1 MKEKIVSMLLALTM
15 VCSMAACG
23 NGGSGSAGA
32 STSQAESTETQ
43 ETQAAAPAQNET
55 PAETGSDAEAASDT
69 ETAAAETGTYGEDRP
84 ISDIVK
90 DMEPTELPLSDGST
104 TFDVWMAA
112 PGTVSQV
119 EDLANSNE
127 TYAELQ
133 ARTGVGIHFQMANFF
148 TQMDQF
154 NLMAAS
160 GDFPGIMNG
169 AATLYNAGPDA
180 ALDEEIFVNL
190 LDYEDLM
197 PHYAA
202 IINSDPSIFNEVST
216 PEGNLVAF
224 YSLYDYTKY
233 GGRGDKGYFI
243 RQDWLDDLGLDM
255 PKTYDQ
261 LHDVLTAFK
270 TEKGADSAFVLP
282 VSGMNDFVTGGFGIG
297 STFYVEDGTIKF
309 GPLEQGYRD
318 YLELMAKWYGEGLIY
333 ADYYNYANEIMF
345 DGTDMIGSGQ
355 VALYYNEV
363 GTMTTYAEFS
373 EDPNFAVRAIAPVAQ
388 EEGGKVYPTEFH
400 HTAVDNARWSI
411 TTNCPD
417 PELAVQLCDYLY
429 TTDGILLANF
439 GVENVT
445 FAYNAEGKP
454 EFTDLIMNNPDG
466 YSYRDSVALHV
477 IDGMGTIYDALRGAS
492 NYTELQLSAFDDW
505 LDANLDYSRALPS
518 TEMLNM
524 EEKAEYASIYS
535 DVETFLKE
543 AIAKYI
549 IGDYSFDSYDT
560 DFVGKLKGM
569 NVERCVEL
577 YQQAYD
583 RYMENHAA

>member
-1 MKEKIVSMLLALTM
+1 M
-15 VCSMAACG
+15 
-23 NGGSGSAGA
+23 
-32 STSQAESTETQ
+32 
-43 ETQAAAPAQNET
+43 
-55 PAETGSDAEAASDT
+55 
-69 ETAAAETGTYGEDRP
+69 
-84 ISDIVK
+84 
-90 DMEPTELPLSDGST
+90 
-104 TFDVWMAA
+104 
-112 PGTVSQV
+112 
-119 EDLANSNE
+119 
-127 TYAELQ
+127 
-133 ARTGVGIHFQMANFF
+133 
-148 TQMDQF
+148 
-154 NLMAAS
+154 
-160 GDFPGIMNG
+160 
-169 AATLYNAGPDA
+169 
-180 ALDEEIFVNL
+180 
-190 LDYEDLM
+190 
-197 PHYAA
+197 
-202 IINSDPSIFNEVST
+202 
-216 PEGNLVAF
+216 
-224 YSLYDYTKY
+224 
-233 GGRGDKGYFI
+233 
-243 RQDWLDDLGLDM
+243 
-255 PKTYDQ
+255 
-261 LHDVLTAFK
+261 
-270 TEKGADSAFVLP
+270 
-282 VSGMNDFVTGGFGIG
+282 
-297 STFYVEDGTIKF
+297 
-309 GPLEQGYRD
+309 
-318 YLELMAKWYGEGLIY
+318 
-333 ADYYNYANEIMF
+333 
-345 DGTDMIGSGQ
+345 
-355 VALYYNEV
+355 
-363 GTMTTYAEFS
+363 
-373 EDPNFAVRAIAPVAQ
+373 
-388 EEGGKVYPTEFH
+388 
-400 HTAVDNARWSI
+400 DNARWSI

>member
-1 MKEKIVSMLLALTM
+1 MKKIVSLLLALTM

-23 NGGSGSAGA
+23 NSGSSAGTASGSAPAEEKQTTAPAQSG
-32 STSQAESTETQ
+32 TQAPAQVGSEEEGSAGET
-43 ETQAAAPAQNET
+43 AAAPA
-55 PAETGSDAEAASDT
+55 
-69 ETAAAETGTYGEDRP
+69 GTYGEDLP
-84 ISDIVK
+84 ISDLVK
-90 DMEPTELPLSDGST
+90 DMDPTELPLSDGST

-133 ARTGVGIHFQMANFF
+133 SRTGVGIHFQMANFF

-169 AATLYNAGPDA
+169 AAGLYSAGPDA

-190 LDYEDLM
+190 LDYEDAM
-197 PHYAA
+197 PHYSA
-202 IINSDPSIFNEVST
+202 IINSDAKIFNEVST

-224 YSLYDYTKY
+224 YSLFDYNKY

-243 RQDWLDDLGLDM
+243 RQDWLDDLGMDM

-270 TEKGADSAFVLP
+270 TEKGANSAFVLP

-297 STFYVEDGTIKF
+297 SNFYVEDGTIKF
-309 GPLEQGYRD
+309 GPLEQDYRD
-318 YLELMAKWYGEGLIY
+318 YLELMAKWYSEGLIY
-333 ADYYNYANEIMF
+333 SDYYNYANEIMF

-363 GTMTTYAEFS
+363 GTMTTYAEMS
-373 EDPNFAVRAIAPVAQ
+373 QDPNFVVRAIAPVAQ
-388 EEGGKVYPTEFH
+388 EEGGKVYPTEFRF
-400 HTAVDNARWSI
+400 TAVDNARWSV

-429 TTDGILLANF
+429 TTDGILLANY
-439 GVENVT
+439 GVEDVT

-492 NYTELQLSAFDDW
+492 NYTQLQLAAFDDW
-505 LDANLDYSRALPS
+505 MDANLDYSKALPS
-518 TEMLNM
+518 NEMLNM

-549 IGDYSFDSYDT
+549 IGDFSFDSYDT
-560 DFVGKLKGM
+560 DFVGKLESM
-569 NVERCVEL
+569 NIDRCVEL
-577 YQQAYD
+577 YQEAYD

>member
-1 MKEKIVSMLLALTM
+1 MKKIVSLLLALTM

-23 NGGSGSAGA
+23 NSGSSAGTASGSAPAEEKQTTAPAQSG
-32 STSQAESTETQ
+32 TQAPAQVGSEEEGSAGET
-43 ETQAAAPAQNET
+43 AAAPA
-55 PAETGSDAEAASDT
+55 
-69 ETAAAETGTYGEDRP
+69 GTYGEDLP
-84 ISDIVK
+84 ISDLVK
-90 DMEPTELPLSDGST
+90 DMDPTELPLSDGST

-133 ARTGVGIHFQMANFF
+133 SRTGVGIHFQMANFF

-169 AATLYNAGPDA
+169 AAGLYSAGPDA

-190 LDYEDLM
+190 LDYEDAM
-197 PHYAA
+197 PHYSA
-202 IINSDPSIFNEVST
+202 IINSDAKIFNEVST

-224 YSLYDYTKY
+224 YSLFDYNKY

-243 RQDWLDDLGLDM
+243 RQDWLDDLGMDM

-270 TEKGADSAFVLP
+270 TEKGANSAFVLP
-282 VSGMNDFVTGGFGIG
+282 VSGMNDLVTGGFGIG
-297 STFYVEDGTIKF
+297 SNFYVEDGTIKF

-318 YLELMAKWYGEGLIY
+318 YLELMAKWYSEGLIY
-333 ADYYNYANEIMF
+333 SDYYNYANEIMF

-363 GTMTTYAEFS
+363 GTMTTYAEMS
-373 EDPNFAVRAIAPVAQ
+373 QDPNFVVRAIAPVAQ
-388 EEGGKVYPTEFH
+388 EEGGKVYPTEFRF
-400 HTAVDNARWSI
+400 TAVDNARWSV

-429 TTDGILLANF
+429 TTDGILLANY
-439 GVENVT
+439 GVEDVT

-492 NYTELQLSAFDDW
+492 NYTQLQLAAFDDW
-505 LDANLDYSRALPS
+505 MDANLDYSKALPS
-518 TEMLNM
+518 NEMLNM

-549 IGDYSFDSYDT
+549 IGDFSFDSYDT
-560 DFVGKLKGM
+560 DFVGKLESM
-569 NVERCVEL
+569 NIDRCVEL
-577 YQQAYD
+577 YQEAYD

>member
-1 MKEKIVSMLLALTM
+1 MKKIISLLLALTM

-23 NGGSGSAGA
+23 NSGSSAGTASGSAPAEEKQTTAPAQSG
-32 STSQAESTETQ
+32 TQAPAQVGSEEEGSAGET
-43 ETQAAAPAQNET
+43 AAAPA
-55 PAETGSDAEAASDT
+55 
-69 ETAAAETGTYGEDRP
+69 GTYGEDLP
-84 ISDIVK
+84 ISDLVK
-90 DMEPTELPLSDGST
+90 DMDPTELPLSDGST

-133 ARTGVGIHFQMANFF
+133 SRTGVGIHFQMANFF

-169 AATLYNAGPDA
+169 AAGLYSAGPDA

-190 LDYEDLM
+190 LDYEDAM
-197 PHYAA
+197 PHYSA
-202 IINSDPSIFNEVST
+202 IINSDAKIFNEVST

-224 YSLYDYTKY
+224 YSLFDYNKY

-243 RQDWLDDLGLDM
+243 RQDWLDDLGMDM

-270 TEKGADSAFVLP
+270 TEKGANSAFVLP

-297 STFYVEDGTIKF
+297 SNFYVENGTIKF

-318 YLELMAKWYGEGLIY
+318 YLELMAKWYSEGLIY
-333 ADYYNYANEIMF
+333 SDYYNYANEIMF

-363 GTMTTYAEFS
+363 GTMTTYAEMS
-373 EDPNFAVRAIAPVAQ
+373 QDPNFVVRAIAPVAQ
-388 EEGGKVYPTEFH
+388 EEGGKVYPTEFRF
-400 HTAVDNARWSI
+400 TAVDNARWSV

-429 TTDGILLANF
+429 TTDGILLANY
-439 GVENVT
+439 GVEDVT

-492 NYTELQLSAFDDW
+492 NYTQLQLAAFDDW
-505 LDANLDYSRALPS
+505 MDANLDYSKALPS
-518 TEMLNM
+518 NEMLNM
-524 EEKAEYASIYS
+524 EENAEYASIYS

-549 IGDYSFDSYDT
+549 IGDFSFDSYDT
-560 DFVGKLKGM
+560 DFVGKLESM
-569 NVERCVEL
+569 NIDRCVEL
-577 YQQAYD
+577 YQEAYD

>member
-1 MKEKIVSMLLALTM
+1 MKKIISLLLALTM

-23 NGGSGSAGA
+23 NSGSSAGTASGSAPAEEKQTTAPAQSG
-32 STSQAESTETQ
+32 TQAPAQVGSEEEGSAGET
-43 ETQAAAPAQNET
+43 AAAPA
-55 PAETGSDAEAASDT
+55 
-69 ETAAAETGTYGEDRP
+69 GTYGEDLP
-84 ISDIVK
+84 ISDLVK
-90 DMEPTELPLSDGST
+90 DMDPTELPLSDGST

-133 ARTGVGIHFQMANFF
+133 SRTGVGIHFQMANFF

-169 AATLYNAGPDA
+169 AAGLYSAGPDA

-190 LDYEDLM
+190 LDYEDAM
-197 PHYAA
+197 PHYSA
-202 IINSDPSIFNEVST
+202 IINSDAKIFNEVST

-224 YSLYDYTKY
+224 YSLFDYNKY

-243 RQDWLDDLGLDM
+243 RQDWLDDLGMDM

-270 TEKGADSAFVLP
+270 TEKGANSAFVLP

-297 STFYVEDGTIKF
+297 SNFYVENGTIKF

-318 YLELMAKWYGEGLIY
+318 YLELMAKWYSEGLIY
-333 ADYYNYANEIMF
+333 SDYYNYANEIMF

-363 GTMTTYAEFS
+363 GTMTTYAEMS
-373 EDPNFAVRAIAPVAQ
+373 QDPNFVVRAIAPVAQ
-388 EEGGKVYPTEFH
+388 EEGGKVYPTEFRF
-400 HTAVDNARWSI
+400 TAVDNARWSV

-429 TTDGILLANF
+429 TTDGILLANY
-439 GVENVT
+439 GVEDVT

-492 NYTELQLSAFDDW
+492 NYTQLQLAAFDDW
-505 LDANLDYSRALPS
+505 MDANLDYSKALPS
-518 TEMLNM
+518 NEMLNM

-549 IGDYSFDSYDT
+549 IGDFSFDSYDT
-560 DFVGKLKGM
+560 DFVGKLESM
-569 NVERCVEL
+569 NIDRCVEL
-577 YQQAYD
+577 YQEAYD

>member
-1 MKEKIVSMLLALTM
+1 MKKKIVTMLLAVAM

-23 NGGSGSAGA
+23 GNGSSVASGTASAGSAA
-32 STSQAESTETQ
+32 PEAT
-43 ETQAAAPAQNET
+43 AAAPAQEETTT
-55 PAETGSDAEAASDT
+55 PAGSAEEGST
-69 ETAAAETGTYGEDRP
+69 EETAAAPAGTYGEDVP

-133 ARTGVGIHFQMANFF
+133 KRTGVGIHFQMANFF

-197 PHYAA
+197 PHYSA
-202 IINSDPSIFNEVST
+202 IIHSDPTTFNEVST

-224 YSLYDYTKY
+224 YSLYDYKKY

-282 VSGMNDFVTGGFGIG
+282 VSGMNDFVTGGFGIA

-318 YLELMAKWYGEGLIY
+318 YLELMAKWYSEGLIY

-345 DGTDMIGSGQ
+345 DGTDMIGDGQ

-363 GTMTTYAEFS
+363 GTMTTYAEYS
-373 EDPNFAVRAIAPVAQ
+373 KDPNFQVRAIAPVSQ

-400 HTAVDNARWSI
+400 YTSVDNARWSI
-411 TTNCPD
+411 TTTCPD
-417 PELAVQLCDYLY
+417 PELAVQLCDYMY
-429 TTDGILLANF
+429 TTDGILLANY
-439 GVENVT
+439 GVEDVT

-505 LDANLDYSRALPS
+505 MDANLDYSRALPS
-518 TEMLNM
+518 NEMLNM
-524 EEKAEYASIYS
+524 DEKAEYASIYS

-560 DFVGKLKGM
+560 DFVGKLEGM
-569 NVERCVEL
+569 NIERCVEL

>member
-1 MKEKIVSMLLALTM
+1 MKKILSILLALAM
-15 VCSMAACG
+15 VCSLAACG
-23 NGGSGSAGA
+23 GSGTSTEA
-32 STSQAESTETQ
+32 STASGSTEP
-43 ETQAAAPAQNET
+43 EKTQAAAPAEKDTQT
-55 PAETGSDAEAASDT
+55 PAQAASDEEGS
-69 ETAAAETGTYGEDRP
+69 ETAAAPAGTYGEDRP

-104 TFDVWMAA
+104 TFEVWMAA

-169 AATLYNAGPDA
+169 AAGLYTAGPDA

-190 LDYEDLM
+190 LDYEDSM

-202 IINSDPSIFNEVST
+202 IIHSDSQIFNEVST

-270 TEKGADSAFVLP
+270 TEKGANSAFVLP

-309 GPLEQGYRD
+309 GPLEQGYQD
-318 YLELMAKWYGEGLIY
+318 YLELMAKWYAEGLIY

-363 GTMTTYAEFS
+363 GTMTTYAELS
-373 EDPNFAVRAIAPVAQ
+373 EDPNFVVRAIAPVTL
-388 EEGGKVYPTEFH
+388 EEGGKSYPTEFH
-400 HTAVDNARWSI
+400 HTAVDNSRWSI
-411 TTNCPD
+411 TTTCPD

-429 TTDGILLANF
+429 TTDGILLANY
-439 GVENVT
+439 GVEDVT

-492 NYTELQLSAFDDW
+492 NYTQLQLSAFDDW
-505 LDANLDYSRALPS
+505 LEADLDYSRALPS
-518 TEMLNM
+518 NEMLNM
-524 EEKAEYASIYS
+524 DEKAEYASIYS

-543 AIAKYI
+543 SIAKYI
-549 IGDYSFDSYDT
+549 IGDFSFDSYDT
-560 DFVGKLKGM
+560 DFVGKLESM
-569 NVERCVEL
+569 NIGRCVEL

-583 RYMENHAA
+583 RYMENHGA

>member
-1 MKEKIVSMLLALTM
+1 MKKKIVTMLLAVAM

-23 NGGSGSAGA
+23 GNSSSAASSAASAGSAA
-32 STSQAESTETQ
+32 PET
-43 ETQAAAPAQNET
+43 TAAAPAQEETTT
-55 PAETGSDAEAASDT
+55 PAGSAEEGSA
-69 ETAAAETGTYGEDRP
+69 ETAAAPAGTYGEDLP

-104 TFDVWMAA
+104 TFEVWMAA

-133 ARTGVGIHFQMANFF
+133 ARTGVGIHFKMANFF
-148 TQMDQF
+148 TQSDQF

-160 GDFPGIMNG
+160 GDFPAIMNG
-169 AATLYNAGPDA
+169 ASTLYNAGPDA

-190 LDYEDLM
+190 LDYEDAM
-197 PHYAA
+197 PHYSK
-202 IINSDPSIFNEVST
+202 IIRSDSSIFNEVST
-216 PEGNLVAF
+216 PEGNLVGF
-224 YSLYDYTKY
+224 YSLYEYTKY

-243 RQDWLDDLGLDM
+243 RQDWLDDLGLSM

-318 YLELMAKWYGEGLIY
+318 YLELMAQWYSEGLIY

-363 GTMTTYAEFS
+363 GTMTTYAEMS
-373 EDPNFAVRAIAPVAQ
+373 EDPNFVVRAIAPVTLE
-388 EEGGKVYPTEFH
+388 EEGTSYPTEFH

-411 TTNCPD
+411 TTNCED
-417 PELAVQLCDYLY
+417 PELAVQLCDYMY
-429 TTDGILLANF
+429 TTDGILLANY
-439 GVENVT
+439 GVEDVT
-445 FAYNAEGKP
+445 FTYNAEGKP

-492 NYTELQLSAFDDW
+492 EYTELQLAAFDDW
-505 LDANLDYSRALPS
+505 MDANLDYSRALPS

-549 IGDYSFDSYDT
+549 IGDYSFDSYDS
-560 DFVGKLKGM
+560 DFIGKLESM
-569 NVERCVEL
+569 NIERCVEL

>member
-1 MKEKIVSMLLALTM
+1 MKKIVSLLLALTM

-23 NGGSGSAGA
+23 NSGSSAGTASGSAPAEEKQTTAPAQSG
-32 STSQAESTETQ
+32 TQAPAQVGSEEEGSAGET
-43 ETQAAAPAQNET
+43 AAAPA
-55 PAETGSDAEAASDT
+55 
-69 ETAAAETGTYGEDRP
+69 GTYGEDLP
-84 ISDIVK
+84 ISDLVK
-90 DMEPTELPLSDGST
+90 DMDPTELPLSDGST

-133 ARTGVGIHFQMANFF
+133 SRTGVGIHFQMANFF

-169 AATLYNAGPDA
+169 AAGLYSAGPDA

-190 LDYEDLM
+190 LDYEDAM
-197 PHYAA
+197 PHYSA
-202 IINSDPSIFNEVST
+202 IINSDAKIFNEVST

-224 YSLYDYTKY
+224 YSLFDYNKY

-243 RQDWLDDLGLDM
+243 RQDWLDDLGMDM

-270 TEKGADSAFVLP
+270 TEKGANSAFVLP

-297 STFYVEDGTIKF
+297 SNFYVEDGTIKF

-318 YLELMAKWYGEGLIY
+318 YLELMAKWYSEGLIY
-333 ADYYNYANEIMF
+333 SDYYNYANEIMF

-363 GTMTTYAEFS
+363 GTMTTYAEMS
-373 EDPNFAVRAIAPVAQ
+373 QDPNFVVRAIAPVAQ
-388 EEGGKVYPTEFH
+388 EEGGKVYPTEFRF
-400 HTAVDNARWSI
+400 TAVDNARWSV

-429 TTDGILLANF
+429 TTDGILLANY
-439 GVENVT
+439 GVEDVT

-492 NYTELQLSAFDDW
+492 NYTQLQLAAFDDW
-505 LDANLDYSRALPS
+505 MDANLDYSKALPS
-518 TEMLNM
+518 NEMLNM

-549 IGDYSFDSYDT
+549 IGDFSFDSYDT
-560 DFVGKLKGM
+560 DFVGKLESM
-569 NVERCVEL
+569 NIDRCVEL
-577 YQQAYD
+577 YQEAYD

>member
-1 MKEKIVSMLLALTM
+1 M
-15 VCSMAACG
+15 
-23 NGGSGSAGA
+23 
-32 STSQAESTETQ
+32 
-43 ETQAAAPAQNET
+43 
-55 PAETGSDAEAASDT
+55 
-69 ETAAAETGTYGEDRP
+69 
-84 ISDIVK
+84 
-90 DMEPTELPLSDGST
+90 
-104 TFDVWMAA
+104 
-112 PGTVSQV
+112 
-119 EDLANSNE
+119 
-127 TYAELQ
+127 
-133 ARTGVGIHFQMANFF
+133 
-148 TQMDQF
+148 
-154 NLMAAS
+154 
-160 GDFPGIMNG
+160 
-169 AATLYNAGPDA
+169 
-180 ALDEEIFVNL
+180 NL
-190 LDYEDLM
+190 LDYEDAM
-197 PHYAA
+197 PHYSA
-202 IINSDPSIFNEVST
+202 IINSDAKIFNEVST

-224 YSLYDYTKY
+224 YSLFDYNKY

-243 RQDWLDDLGLDM
+243 RQDWLDDLGMDM

-270 TEKGADSAFVLP
+270 TEKGANSAFVLP

-297 STFYVEDGTIKF
+297 SNFYVEDGTIKF

-318 YLELMAKWYGEGLIY
+318 YLELMAKWYSEGLIY
-333 ADYYNYANEIMF
+333 SDYYNYANEIMF

-363 GTMTTYAEFS
+363 GTMTTYAEMS
-373 EDPNFAVRAIAPVAQ
+373 QDPNFVVRAIAPVAQ
-388 EEGGKVYPTEFH
+388 EEGGKVYPTEFRF
-400 HTAVDNARWSI
+400 TAVDNARWSV

-429 TTDGILLANF
+429 TTDGILLANY
-439 GVENVT
+439 GVEDVT

-492 NYTELQLSAFDDW
+492 NYTQLQLAAFDDW
-505 LDANLDYSRALPS
+505 MDANLDSSKALPS
-518 TEMLNM
+518 NEMLNM

-549 IGDYSFDSYDT
+549 IGDFSFDSYDT
-560 DFVGKLKGM
+560 DFVGKLESM
-569 NVERCVEL
+569 NIDRCVEL
-577 YQQAYD
+577 YQEAYD

>member
-1 MKEKIVSMLLALTM
+1 MKKIVSLLLALTM

-23 NGGSGSAGA
+23 NSGSSAGTASGSAPAEEKQTTAPAQSG
-32 STSQAESTETQ
+32 TQAPAQVGSEEEGSAGET
-43 ETQAAAPAQNET
+43 AAAPA
-55 PAETGSDAEAASDT
+55 
-69 ETAAAETGTYGEDRP
+69 GTYGEDLP
-84 ISDIVK
+84 ISDLVK
-90 DMEPTELPLSDGST
+90 DMDPTELPLSDGST

-133 ARTGVGIHFQMANFF
+133 SRTGVGIHFQMANFF

-169 AATLYNAGPDA
+169 AAGLYSAGPDA

-190 LDYEDLM
+190 LDYEDAM
-197 PHYAA
+197 PHYSA
-202 IINSDPSIFNEVST
+202 IINSDAKIFNEVST

-224 YSLYDYTKY
+224 YSLFDYNKY

-243 RQDWLDDLGLDM
+243 RQDWLDDLGMDM

-270 TEKGADSAFVLP
+270 TEKGANSAFVLP

-297 STFYVEDGTIKF
+297 SNFYVEDGTIKF

-318 YLELMAKWYGEGLIY
+318 YLELMAKWYSEGLIY
-333 ADYYNYANEIMF
+333 SDYYNYANEIMF

-363 GTMTTYAEFS
+363 GTMTTYAEMS
-373 EDPNFAVRAIAPVAQ
+373 QDPNFVVRAIAPVAQ
-388 EEGGKVYPTEFH
+388 EEGGKVYPTEFRF
-400 HTAVDNARWSI
+400 TAVDNARWSV
-411 TTNCPD
+411 TTICPD

-429 TTDGILLANF
+429 TTDGILLANY
-439 GVENVT
+439 GVEDVT

-492 NYTELQLSAFDDW
+492 NYTQLQLAAFDDW
-505 LDANLDYSRALPS
+505 MDANLDYSKALPS
-518 TEMLNM
+518 NEMLNM

-549 IGDYSFDSYDT
+549 IGDFSFDSYDT
-560 DFVGKLKGM
+560 DFVGKLESM
-569 NVERCVEL
+569 NIDRCVEL
-577 YQQAYD
+577 YQEAYD

>member
-1 MKEKIVSMLLALTM
+1 MKKILSILLALAM
-15 VCSMAACG
+15 VCSRAACG
-23 NGGSGSAGA
+23 GSG
-32 STSQAESTETQ
+32 TSTEASAASGST
-43 ETQAAAPAQNET
+43 EPEKTQAAAPAEKDTQT
-55 PAETGSDAEAASDT
+55 PAQAASDEEGS
-69 ETAAAETGTYGEDRP
+69 ETAAAPAGTYGEDRP

-90 DMEPTELPLSDGST
+90 DMEPAELPLSDGST
-104 TFDVWMAA
+104 TFEVWMAA

-169 AATLYNAGPDA
+169 AAGLYTAGPDA

-190 LDYEDLM
+190 LDYEDSM

-202 IINSDPSIFNEVST
+202 IIHSDSQIFNEVST

-270 TEKGADSAFVLP
+270 TEKGANSAFVLP

-309 GPLEQGYRD
+309 GPLEQGYQD
-318 YLELMAKWYGEGLIY
+318 YLELMAKWYAEGLIY

-363 GTMTTYAEFS
+363 GTMTTYAELS
-373 EDPNFAVRAIAPVAQ
+373 EDPNFVVRAIAPVTL
-388 EEGGKVYPTEFH
+388 EEGGKSYPTEFH
-400 HTAVDNARWSI
+400 HTAVDNSRWSI
-411 TTNCPD
+411 TTTCPD

-429 TTDGILLANF
+429 TTDGILLANY
-439 GVENVT
+439 GVEDVT

-492 NYTELQLSAFDDW
+492 NYTQLQLSAFDDW
-505 LDANLDYSRALPS
+505 LEADLDYSRALPS
-518 TEMLNM
+518 NEMLNM
-524 EEKAEYASIYS
+524 DEKAEYASIYS

-543 AIAKYI
+543 SIAKYI
-549 IGDYSFDSYDT
+549 IGDFSFDSYDT
-560 DFVGKLKGM
+560 DFVGKLESM
-569 NVERCVEL
+569 NIGRCVEL

-583 RYMENHAA
+583 RYMENHGA

>member
-1 MKEKIVSMLLALTM
+1 MKKIISLLLALTM

-23 NGGSGSAGA
+23 NSGSSAGTASGSAPAEEKQTTAPAQSG
-32 STSQAESTETQ
+32 TQAPAQVGSEEEGSAGET
-43 ETQAAAPAQNET
+43 AAAPA
-55 PAETGSDAEAASDT
+55 
-69 ETAAAETGTYGEDRP
+69 GTYGEDLP
-84 ISDIVK
+84 ISDLVK
-90 DMEPTELPLSDGST
+90 DMDPTELPLSDGST

-133 ARTGVGIHFQMANFF
+133 SRTGVGIHFQMANFF

-169 AATLYNAGPDA
+169 AAGLYSAGPDA

-190 LDYEDLM
+190 LDYEDAM
-197 PHYAA
+197 PHYSA
-202 IINSDPSIFNEVST
+202 IINSDAKIFNEVST

-224 YSLYDYTKY
+224 YSLFDYNKY

-243 RQDWLDDLGLDM
+243 RQDWLDDLGMDM

-270 TEKGADSAFVLP
+270 TEKGANSAFVLP

-297 STFYVEDGTIKF
+297 SNFYVEDGTIKF

-318 YLELMAKWYGEGLIY
+318 YLELMAKWYSEGLIY
-333 ADYYNYANEIMF
+333 SDYYNYANEIMF

-363 GTMTTYAEFS
+363 GTMTTYAEMS
-373 EDPNFAVRAIAPVAQ
+373 QDPNFVVRAIAPVAQ
-388 EEGGKVYPTEFH
+388 EEGGKVYPTEFRF
-400 HTAVDNARWSI
+400 TAVDNARWSV

-429 TTDGILLANF
+429 TTDGILLANY
-439 GVENVT
+439 GVEDVT

-492 NYTELQLSAFDDW
+492 NYTQLQLAAFDDW
-505 LDANLDYSRALPS
+505 MDANLDYSKALPS
-518 TEMLNM
+518 NEMLNM

-549 IGDYSFDSYDT
+549 IGDFSFDSYDT
-560 DFVGKLKGM
+560 DFVGKLESM
-569 NVERCVEL
+569 NIDRCVEL
-577 YQQAYD
+577 YQEAYD

>member
-1 MKEKIVSMLLALTM
+1 MKKIVSLLLALTM

-23 NGGSGSAGA
+23 NSGSSAGTASGSAPAEEKQTTAPAQSG
-32 STSQAESTETQ
+32 TQAPAQVGSEEEGSAGET
-43 ETQAAAPAQNET
+43 AAAPA
-55 PAETGSDAEAASDT
+55 
-69 ETAAAETGTYGEDRP
+69 GTYGEDLP
-84 ISDIVK
+84 ISDLVK
-90 DMEPTELPLSDGST
+90 DMDPTELPLSDGST

-133 ARTGVGIHFQMANFF
+133 SRTGVGIHFQMANFF

-169 AATLYNAGPDA
+169 AAGLYSAGPDA

-190 LDYEDLM
+190 LDYEDAM
-197 PHYAA
+197 PHYSA
-202 IINSDPSIFNEVST
+202 IINSDAKIFNEVST

-224 YSLYDYTKY
+224 YSLFDYNKY

-243 RQDWLDDLGLDM
+243 RQDWLDDLGMDM

-270 TEKGADSAFVLP
+270 TEKGANSAFVLP

-297 STFYVEDGTIKF
+297 SNFYVEDGTIKF

-318 YLELMAKWYGEGLIY
+318 YLELMAKWYSEGLIY
-333 ADYYNYANEIMF
+333 SDYYNYANEIMF

-363 GTMTTYAEFS
+363 GTMTTYAEMS
-373 EDPNFAVRAIAPVAQ
+373 QDPNFVVRAIAPVAQ
-388 EEGGKVYPTEFH
+388 EEGGKVYPTEFRF
-400 HTAVDNARWSI
+400 TAVDNARWSV

-429 TTDGILLANF
+429 TTDGILLANY
-439 GVENVT
+439 GVEDVT

-492 NYTELQLSAFDDW
+492 NYTQLQLAAFDDW
-505 LDANLDYSRALPS
+505 MDANLDSSKALPS
-518 TEMLNM
+518 NEMLNM

-549 IGDYSFDSYDT
+549 IGDFSFDSYDT
-560 DFVGKLKGM
+560 DFVGKLESM
-569 NVERCVEL
+569 NIDRCVEL
-577 YQQAYD
+577 YQEAYD

>member
-1 MKEKIVSMLLALTM
+1 MKKKIVTMLLALAM

-23 NGGSGSAGA
+23 GNGGSGSPAAA
-32 STSQAESTETQ
+32 SGSTPAE
-43 ETQAAAPAQNET
+43 ETQAAAPAQDNAQT
-55 PAETGSDAEAASDT
+55 PAEAGSEAEGSGAETVAEA
-69 ETAAAETGTYGEDRP
+69 TGAYGEDRP

-119 EDLANSNE
+119 EDLANANE

-133 ARTGVGIHFQMANFF
+133 TRTGVGIHFQMANFF

-197 PHYAA
+197 PHYSA
-202 IINSDPSIFNEVST
+202 IINSDPNVFNEVST

-224 YSLYDYTKY
+224 YSLYDYNKY

-318 YLELMAKWYGEGLIY
+318 YLELMAQWYSEGLIY

-345 DGTDMIGSGQ
+345 DGTDMIGDGQ

-363 GTMTTYAEFS
+363 GTMTTYAEYS
-373 EDPNFAVRAIAPVAQ
+373 KDPNFMVRAIAPVSQ
-388 EEGGKVYPTEFH
+388 EEGGKIYPTEFH
-400 HTAVDNARWSI
+400 YTPVDHARWSI
-411 TTNCPD
+411 TTTCPD
-417 PELAVQLCDYLY
+417 PELAVQLCDYMY
-429 TTDGILLANF
+429 TTDGILLANY
-439 GVENVT
+439 GVEDVT
-445 FAYNAEGKP
+445 FTYNAEGKP

-505 LDANLDYSRALPS
+505 MDANLDYSRALPS

-524 EEKAEYASIYS
+524 DEKAEYASIYS

-549 IGDYSFDSYDT
+549 IGDYSFDTYDT
-560 DFVGKLKGM
+560 DFVGKLEGM
-569 NVERCVEL
+569 DIERCVEL

>member
-1 MKEKIVSMLLALTM
+1 MKKKIVTMLLALAM

-23 NGGSGSAGA
+23 GNGGSASSAAVSGS
-32 STSQAESTETQ
+32 TPAE
-43 ETQAAAPAQNET
+43 ETQAAAPAQENT
-55 PAETGSDAEAASDT
+55 QTSAETGSEMEGSGA
-69 ETAAAETGTYGEDRP
+69 ETAAEATGAYGEDRP

-119 EDLANSNE
+119 EDLANANE

-133 ARTGVGIHFQMANFF
+133 TRTGVGIHFQMANFF

-190 LDYEDLM
+190 QDYEDLM
-197 PHYAA
+197 PHYSA
-202 IINSDPSIFNEVST
+202 IINSDPNVFNEVST

-224 YSLYDYTKY
+224 YSLYDYNKY

-318 YLELMAKWYGEGLIY
+318 YLELMAQWYSEGLIY

-345 DGTDMIGSGQ
+345 DGTDMIGDGQ

-363 GTMTTYAEFS
+363 GTMTTYAEYS
-373 EDPNFAVRAIAPVAQ
+373 KDPNFMVRAIAPVSQ
-388 EEGGKVYPTEFH
+388 EEGGKIYPTEFH
-400 HTAVDNARWSI
+400 YTPVDNARWSI
-411 TTNCPD
+411 TTTCPD
-417 PELAVQLCDYLY
+417 PELAVQLCDYMY
-429 TTDGILLANF
+429 TTDGILLANY
-439 GVENVT
+439 GVEDVT
-445 FAYNAEGKP
+445 FTYNAEGKP

-505 LDANLDYSRALPS
+505 MDANLDYSRALPS

-524 EEKAEYASIYS
+524 DEKAEYASIYS

-549 IGDYSFDSYDT
+549 IGDYSFDTYDT
-560 DFVGKLKGM
+560 DFVGKLEGM
-569 NVERCVEL
+569 DIERCVEL

>member
-1 MKEKIVSMLLALTM
+1 MKKKIVSMLLALTM

-32 STSQAESTETQ
+32 STSQAESTEAQ

-169 AATLYNAGPDA
+169 AATLYNAGPGA

-202 IINSDPSIFNEVST
+202 IINSSPSIFNEVST

-270 TEKGADSAFVLP
+270 TEKGAIPPLSCRFP
-282 VSGMNDFVTGGFGIG
+282 V
-297 STFYVEDGTIKF
+297 
-309 GPLEQGYRD
+309 R
-318 YLELMAKWYGEGLIY
+318 
-333 ADYYNYANEIMF
+333 
-345 DGTDMIGSGQ
+345 
-355 VALYYNEV
+355 
-363 GTMTTYAEFS
+363 
-373 EDPNFAVRAIAPVAQ
+373 
-388 EEGGKVYPTEFH
+388 
-400 HTAVDNARWSI
+400 
-411 TTNCPD
+411 
-417 PELAVQLCDYLY
+417 
-429 TTDGILLANF
+429 
-439 GVENVT
+439 
-445 FAYNAEGKP
+445 
-454 EFTDLIMNNPDG
+454 
-466 YSYRDSVALHV
+466 
-477 IDGMGTIYDALRGAS
+477 
-492 NYTELQLSAFDDW
+492 
-505 LDANLDYSRALPS
+505 
-518 TEMLNM
+518 
-524 EEKAEYASIYS
+524 
-535 DVETFLKE
+535 
-543 AIAKYI
+543 
-549 IGDYSFDSYDT
+549 
-560 DFVGKLKGM
+560 
-569 NVERCVEL
+569 
-577 YQQAYD
+577 
-583 RYMENHAA
+583 

>member
-1 MKEKIVSMLLALTM
+1 MKKKIVSMLLALTM
-15 VCSMAACG
+15 VCSLAACG
-23 NGGSGSAGA
+23 NGGSSSAAASSTAAGSTA
-32 STSQAESTETQ
+32 TK
-43 ETQAAAPAQNET
+43 ETQAEAPAQNE
-55 PAETGSDAEAASDT
+55 PPAEAAGSEAGSDT
-69 ETAAAETGTYGEDRP
+69 ETAAAATGIYGEDAP

-90 DMEPTELPLSDGST
+90 DMEPTELPISDGST
-104 TFDVWMAA
+104 TFEVWMAA

-133 ARTGVGIHFQMANFF
+133 KRTGVGIHFQMANFF

-160 GDFPGIMNG
+160 GDFPAIMNG

-190 LDYEDLM
+190 LDYEDAM
-197 PHYAA
+197 PHYSA

-224 YSLYDYTKY
+224 YSLYDYSKY

-282 VSGMNDFVTGGFGIG
+282 VSGMNDFVTGGFGFG

-309 GPLEQGYRD
+309 GPLEDSYKE
-318 YLELMAKWYGEGLIY
+318 YLELMAQWYSEGLIY

-363 GTMTTYAEFS
+363 GTMTTYAEMS
-373 EDPNFAVRAIAPVAQ
+373 EDPNFVVRAIAPVSE
-388 EEGGKVYPTEFH
+388 EEGGKIYPTEFH
-400 HTAVDNARWSI
+400 YTAVDNCRWSI
-411 TTNCPD
+411 TTNCED
-417 PELAVQLCDYLY
+417 PELAAQLCDYMY
-429 TTDGILLANF
+429 TTDGILLANY
-439 GVENVT
+439 GVEDVT
-445 FAYNAEGKP
+445 FSYNAEGKP

-492 NYTELQLSAFDDW
+492 NYTELQLAAFDDW
-505 LDANLDYSRALPS
+505 MDANLDYSRALPS

-560 DFVGKLKGM
+560 DFVGKLESM